1 MFQPL
6 RAMLREPETRV
17 LVVAALTVVAVG
29 TVAYVLIE
37 GWTVLD
43 AVYFCVVTLATVG
56 FGDLHPTTELGRLFT
71 IGYII
76 VGVGIIAAFISQ
88 LASHRQSGAG
98 RNVGRRRGRS
108 GRLIVDRI
116 VPVVHGRT
124 DDLSATISRR
134 DSAGRPRHPGGL
146 IPFGPRALD
155 AHASQD
161 ARERRIERLLRQ
173 STPPAPGRRGPWA
186 SRPAGR
192 RAGRWHR

>member
-29 TVAYVLIE
+29 TLAYVLIE

-56 FGDLHPTTELGRLFT
+56 FGDLHPTTDLGRLFT

-88 LASHRQSGAG
+88 LASHRQ
-98 RNVGRRRGRS
+98 VPRR
-108 GRLIVDRI
+108 L
-116 VPVVHGRT
+116 
-124 DDLSATISRR
+124 
-134 DSAGRPRHPGGL
+134 
-146 IPFGPRALD
+146 
-155 AHASQD
+155 
-161 ARERRIERLLRQ
+161 ERRAERVVDGVRVD
-173 STPPAPGRRGPWA
+173 
-186 SRPAGR
+186 
-192 RAGRWHR
+192 